1 MATAGSG
8 EVTADVG
15 HRIAGFQHAGA
26 EVFGVCA
33 AERVG
38 FNGNNIGA
46 PMATAIWMSASPTGP
61 HPVDQ
66 NVLACDAG
74 AGPLNGMHCHTC

>member
-38 FNGNNIGA
+38 FNGNNIGCA
-46 PMATAIWMSASPTGP
+46 HG
-61 HPVDQ
+61 HRD
-66 NVLACDAG
+66 LDER
-74 AGPLNGMHCHTC
+74 